1 MKIGNL
7 DSVMEAIDTRDWL
20 GHVIVCGL
28 QGLGVRIVE
37 LLQSA
42 GIRVV
47 VVGNAGEDHHLRL
60 VQALDVPR
68 IDGSPRNPDSLWAA
82 GLAGALAVVCAEDD
96 DLRCLEAALLVQELA
111 PRTRVIVRQSNPA
124 VGRAVTSA
132 ITKGHMDAVMRSI
145 FSPVIELRTNRLAP
159 TGGVIRP
166 MFSAS
171 TIMIPAWTG
180 FMPIDVASA
189 PRIGP
194 RIINT
199 ALMSMNIPRTKSSR
213 RIIWRIIDG
222 SEVRPRNRW
231 VIICGSFMKVIH
243 QLRMEA
249 AAMIRKTTPV
259 MRAVRTSISTM
270 S

>member
-1 MKIGNL
+1 MRARPCPKIGSL

-96 DLRCLEAALLVQELA
+96 DLRC
-111 PRTRVIVRQSNPA
+111 I
-124 VGRAVTSA
+124 
-132 ITKGHMDAVMRSI
+132 
-145 FSPVIELRTNRLAP
+145 
-159 TGGVIRP
+159 
-166 MFSAS
+166 
-171 TIMIPAWTG
+171 
-180 FMPIDVASA
+180 
-189 PRIGP
+189 
-194 RIINT
+194 
-199 ALMSMNIPRTKSSR
+199 
-213 RIIWRIIDG
+213 
-222 SEVRPRNRW
+222 
-231 VIICGSFMKVIH
+231 
-243 QLRMEA
+243 
-249 AAMIRKTTPV
+249 
-259 MRAVRTSISTM
+259 
-270 S
+270 